1 MYYSLIASEAK
12 RNVKYGEGLKILSPK
27 QMLQRLPITLPQ
39 VKAGDTSENLLNKI
53 RKIYREEEIT
63 EKLYNNTMNSIKSSS
78 RMITIFIKSENSKT
92 TDPHRLLFN
101 LTDKKILKEKR

>member
-1 MYYSLIASEAK
+1 MDYSLIASEAK
-12 RNVKYGEGLKILSPK
+12 HNVKYGEGLKILSRK

-63 EKLYNNTMNSIKSSS
+63 KKLYNNTMNSIKSSS

-101 LTDKKILKEKR
+101 LTDKKILKKKR